1 MQIFTHHTAAL
12 KIIIE
17 TKTQESKHT
26 DLQTQVAEG
35 GTAIFGN
42 LLSFFFFLFFL
53 IPRCLIKTLKNK
65 KRGKKTTN
73 LWPSKQ

>member
-42 LLSFFFFLFFL
+42 LWSFFFLSFFF
-53 IPRCLIKTLKNK
+53 
-65 KRGKKTTN
+65 
-73 LWPSKQ
+73 

>member
-42 LLSFFFFLFFL
+42 LLSFFFSFFFF
-53 IPRCLIKTLKNK
+53 
-65 KRGKKTTN
+65 
-73 LWPSKQ
+73 